1 MADSCEDLDDV
12 PVVPMPEGGCV
23 ECLKI
28 GGRWVYLRFCVECSR
43 THCCDSSP
51 NRHARAHWEQ
61 TGHPVIRSKDPGETW
76 AWCYGHELARDL
88 VL

>member
-1 MADSCEDLDDV
+1 MADWCEDLEGV
-12 PVVPMPEGGCV
+12 PAVPMPEGGCV

-28 GGRWVYLRFCVECSR
+28 GSRWVHLRFCVECGR

-61 TGHPVIRSKDPGETW
+61 TGHSVVRSKEPGETW
-76 AWCYGHELARDL
+76 AWCYRHESVRDP
-88 VL
+88 VG

>member
-1 MADSCEDLDDV
+1 MADWCEDLETV

-28 GGRWVYLRFCVECSR
+28 GSRWVHLRFCVECQL

-51 NRHARAHWEQ
+51 NRHARAHSEQ
-61 TGHPVIRSKDPGETW
+61 TGHPVIRSKEPGDTW
-76 AWCYGHELARDL
+76 AWCYRHESARDP
-88 VL
+88 VH